1 VRALAPTHGLEL
13 MRARRGGLPDRL
25 LCAGPGRL
33 CAALGVDGRLDGAPA
48 VGPGAAAWLGART
61 GPVAL
66 ATGPRIGVTKAAA
79 RAWRFGLA
87 GSHYLSRPFPR
98 A

>member
-1 VRALAPTHGLEL
+1 
-13 MRARRGGLPDRL
+13 MRARRGGLADRL

-33 CAALGVDGRLDGAPA
+33 CAALGVDGRLDGATA

-61 GPVAL
+61 GPVEI
-66 ATGPRIGVTKAAA
+66 ATGPRIGITKAAD
-79 RAWRFGLA
+79 RPWRFGLA
-87 GSHYLSRPFPR
+87 GSPYLSRAFPR